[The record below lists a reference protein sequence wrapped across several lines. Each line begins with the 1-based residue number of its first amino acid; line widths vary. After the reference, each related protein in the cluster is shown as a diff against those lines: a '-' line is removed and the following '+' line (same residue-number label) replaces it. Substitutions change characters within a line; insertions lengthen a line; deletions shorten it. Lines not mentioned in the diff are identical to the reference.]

1 MAFIRIA
8 NIEGLVY
15 VPEDDGGVKKHP
27 CPDCYAC
34 QMCSDARCE
43 LCLKRK
49 TCKKSKAA
57 FKR

>member
-1 MAFIRIA
+1 MAFIHIT
-8 NIEGLVY
+8 NIKGLVY

-43 LCLKRK
+43 LCLKSK
-49 TCKKSKAA
+49 TSRETKPKG
-57 FKR
+57 

>member
-1 MAFIRIA
+1 MPFIRIE
-8 NIEGLVY
+8 NIKGMVY
-15 VPEDDGGVKKHP
+15 VPEDTGGLKKHP

-49 TCKKSKAA
+49 PDEKA
-57 FKR
+57 KPKPEE